1 MGTYSIDSITKYIDF
16 YEIIKKRNAKHPFA
30 IFNTDKENQPGIHWW
45 GFLDINP
52 KNIFFFYSFGI
63 KGFKLFVVDSDQD
76 IVNEL
81 LYNFRKCKSKSGFKL
96 ELSSIKFYA
105 GTLQKMSHK

>member
-52 KNIFFFYSFGI
+52 KNIFFFILLVSKDLNF
-63 KGFKLFVVDSDQD
+63 LLW
-76 IVNEL
+76 IVTKTL
-81 LYNFRKCKSKSGFKL
+81 LTNYFIIL
-96 ELSSIKFYA
+96 ENAKVNQVSN
-105 GTLQKMSHK
+105 